1 MRIGFYPKLAWEGM
15 RKNKRFYIPYLLTCI
30 GMVMMHYIIAFLSG
44 TPALEST
51 PGGAT
56 IGQTLGMGSTIVAL
70 FSLLFLFYSN
80 SFLNRRRQK
89 EFGLY
94 NILGMSKWNIARILF
109 WESVIVGVI
118 SLGIGLAAGGAL
130 AKLFELGLINM
141 MEGEITY
148 HFEISFETMKVTV
161 LVFAGIL
168 VLLFLNSLRQISLKN
183 PITLL
188 RSENAG
194 EKPPKAN
201 WLIGIAG
208 LIILG
213 WAYYIAIT
221 MENPVSALVMFFVA
235 VAMVIVATY
244 LLFTAGSVILCKMLQ
259 KNKRYYYKTNHFIS
273 VSSMTYRMKRNGA
286 GLASIC
292 ILLTMVLVML
302 SSTAALYIGTEDV
315 MRIRYPKEINL
326 NLTMQDLSAMSDET
340 LDIFR
345 EKVDDILEKH
355 DMKQENVVDYHTGVT
370 SGIYVDGTFCND
382 EEAMK
387 NFSFDSA
394 SDAALLYVIPLSDY
408 NQIMN
413 EQETLAEDEVLIYAY
428 NMEYKASV
436 FQMNEGIAYQVKKA
450 ENWINNGN
458 SVMTIIPTIF
468 VFTSDFENFV
478 EPMLS
483 RYDSESR
490 PMMDFEWL
498 YGFDCD
504 LGIEEQIA
512 VYNEIAGTDWMRGL
526 EYEDLVAAGNVES
539 RAAERSGF
547 YSLYGGL
554 FYLGILLS
562 IVFLFAAVL
571 IIYYKQV
578 SEGFEDQKRFEIMQK
593 VGMTKKDIRRSINSQ
608 MLTVFFLP
616 LLMAGI
622 HLCFAFPIIRLIL
635 QMFALWNTKLLIATC
650 AFCFIIFGLFYAL
663 VYRITSNSYYA
674 IVSEGKE

>member
-1 MRIGFYPKLAWEGM
+1 MRTGFYPKLAWEGM

-56 IGQTLGMGSTIVAL
+56 IGLTLGMGSTIVAL

-148 HFEISFETMKVTV
+148 HFEISFETMKVTI

-273 VSSMTYRMKRNGA
+273 VSAMTYRMKRNGA

-326 NLTMQDLSAMSDET
+326 NLTMQDLYAMSDET

-355 DMKQENVVDYHTGVT
+355 DMKQENVVDYHTGMT

-650 AFCFIIFGLFYAL
+650 AFCFIIFGLLYAL

>member
-650 AFCFIIFGLFYAL
+650 AFCFIIFGLLYAL

>member
-1 MRIGFYPKLAWEGM
+1 MRTGFYPKLAWEGM

-56 IGQTLGMGSTIVAL
+56 IGLTLGMGSTIVAL